1 MSCESFGLE
10 LSDEGLVI
18 LSQPDTVKFH
28 PVLPHAEH
36 RQADQKHRDY
46 GSNTPHLSSFANA

>member
-28 PVLPHAEH
+28 PGLPHAEH
-36 RQADQKHRDY
+36 RQADQKH
-46 GSNTPHLSSFANA
+46 